1 MVNHANRSL
10 RQAVLRLAARARHG
24 RNPEWL
30 RHLRRMSYE
39 NLSSQLRVLLR
50 ASGYRVTVR
59 LYISFAHSR
68 EVQRVIEDD
77 VFDRE
82 LISLYVF
89 HVRTNGREERLG
101 KS

>member
-1 MVNHANRSL
+1 M
-10 RQAVLRLAARARHG
+10 
-24 RNPEWL
+24 
-30 RHLRRMSYE
+30 
-39 NLSSQLRVLLR
+39 
-50 ASGYRVTVR
+50 TVR